1 MKMVESPDVRT
12 RHHIVVGIDM
22 RHPSARPQIAGILR
36 SAAGRPDWDVQL
48 LGCHPSD
55 EGWNDDPNWIPD
67 GAILDEFS
75 LTHHGGILRQKSIRA
90 AVFTNVIPPK
100 GLRIPHA
107 EILTDERTIAVSAAE
122 LFVKRGLRNFA
133 FVGSRRNDPWSIARM
148 RFFKAALKDRGFSV
162 NVYKAPRTRAR
173 DRKTLSEWLKTLPR
187 PCGIFVAFDQRAK
200 YVIDLCRSIGILIPE
215 HLQILGVD
223 NEDTVCENTR
233 PTLSSIAPDFEGCG
247 YSAAETL
254 QALLSRKPQE
264 KPKTRIRIREIVE
277 RMSTTDL
284 TNSASRIE
292 RARDYI
298 RTHAFTGIS
307 TGAVA
312 KSIGGS
318 QRLLEM
324 NFKKVIGHSIH
335 EEINLVRLA
344 KVKDMLAKTSH
355 SFDSIAAFCGFHNT
369 NHLRN
374 LFKARTGM
382 TLSEWRERNQA

>member
-1 MKMVESPDVRT
+1 MRT
-12 RHHIVVGIDM
+12 KHHVVVGIDM

-36 SAAGRPDWDVQL
+36 YAAERPGWDVQL
-48 LGCHPSD
+48 LGCHPSSD

-75 LTHHGGILRQKSIRA
+75 LVRHGRILRQKSIRA
-90 AVFTNVIPPK
+90 AVFTNTTPPK

-107 EILTDERTIAVSAAE
+107 EILTDERAIGVSAAE

-133 FVGSRRNDPWSIARM
+133 FIGSRRNDPWSVARM
-148 RFFKAALKDRGFSV
+148 RFFKAALRNRGYSV
-162 NVYKAPRTRAR
+162 SIYKTSRTKAS
-173 DRKTLSEWLKTLPR
+173 DRKALSKWLKSLPR
-187 PCGIFVAFDQRAK
+187 PCAVFVAFDQRAK
-200 YVIDLCRSIGILIPE
+200 YVIDLCRSIDILVPE
-215 HLQILGVD
+215 HLQILSVD
-223 NEDTVCENTR
+223 NEETVCENTR

-254 QALLSRKPQE
+254 QTLLDGKAQA

-298 RTHAFTGIS
+298 RSHAFTGIS
-307 TGAVA
+307 AGAVA

-324 NFKKVIGHSIH
+324 NFKKVVGHSIH
-335 EEINLVRLA
+335 EEINRVRLA
-344 KVKDMLAKTSH
+344 KVKDMLVKTSH

-374 LFKARTGM
+374 LFKRKFRM
-382 TLSEWRERNQA
+382 TLSDWRKKHPK